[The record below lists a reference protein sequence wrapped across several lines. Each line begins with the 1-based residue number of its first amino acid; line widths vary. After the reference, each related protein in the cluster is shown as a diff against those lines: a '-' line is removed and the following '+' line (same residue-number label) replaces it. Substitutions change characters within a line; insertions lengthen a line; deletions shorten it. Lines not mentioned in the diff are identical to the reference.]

1 MIQRLVHCVKSARIW
16 SYYGQYFLAYLS
28 VFSPNAEKYGPEQLR
43 IRKLFTNWLSLENR
57 RILANHLVVTAST
70 KLLIFGSF

>member
-1 MIQRLVHCVKSARIW
+1 MVNIFSHISP
-16 SYYGQYFLAYLS
+16 YS
-28 VFSPNAEKYGPEQLR
+28 VR
-43 IRKLFTNWLSLENR
+43 MRKNTETFYKQWLSLENR